1 MVERTRHLIGR
12 PFVFSRSAPWAETS
26 TAIEVIEPILHRKTT
41 HNFIVFMCMA
51 VKTTHTFKVFM
62 CIEVKTTDF
71 AGTSL

>member
-41 HNFIVFMCMA
+41 HNFIVFMYIQ
-51 VKTTHTFKVFM
+51 VKTTNELLYFRYN
-62 CIEVKTTDF
+62 D
-71 AGTSL
+71 LRLR